1 MWPNSQFPADLVT
14 STGEIFNGKFYFL
27 CSKRYRV
34 TKTKQLVAA
43 VILWQ
48 RIQKFTDNSY
58 LWIKSVEGER
68 NRERKYPRCYTQMTF
83 TLKRVGYERKNEVL
97 LDVGRLGRSSEC
109 SGCQIFTFLLK
120 KLGFAPWPGIML
132 SQTLIYYWQEIFL
145 LNLMSDSEAIL

>member
-1 MWPNSQFPADLVT
+1 MRPNSQFPADLVT

-109 SGCQIFTFLLK
+109 SGCQIFIFLLK
-120 KLGFAPWPGIML
+120 KLGFTPWPGIML
-132 SQTLIYYWQEIFL
+132 SQTLI
-145 LNLMSDSEAIL
+145 